1 MIIVKAPMRV
11 SFLGGGTDYPDF
23 FNVFEGAV
31 LGCSINK
38 FVYVTLSELSHHSDE
53 KYRFTYRIT
62 ESVTNPNEFQHPVA
76 RAVVTEFADWNKVQ
90 LNIGTSSD
98 LPGKSGLGSSSSFT
112 VALIKALKHFG
123 TEVSNYELAE
133 EAIRIERKVLKEPG
147 GIQDQYQASFG
158 GFRIYKFGKDGVVVG
173 EKLLNQEQLD
183 ELGKHFLLL
192 KVGGS
197 RDSSKPASVTQNFLN
212 SSDHIENT
220 KLQALEAKRIASL
233 IPGKSVEKVAE
244 LLFGAINQSQKW
256 KRNIGAEVI
265 PQNISEVGEQLIQ
278 LGAQAYKLLGGGGS
292 GFLLVGGSREAI
304 GSIRQKFQ
312 YQIQNFSFED
322 DGVVSQTF

>member
-23 FNVFEGAV
+23 FNVSEGAV

-38 FVYVTLSELSHHSDE
+38 FVYVTLSELSRHSDE

-62 ESVTNPNEFQHPVA
+62 ESVGHPDEFQHPVA
-76 RAVVTEFADWNKVQ
+76 RAVITEFADWNKVQ

-112 VALIKALKHFG
+112 VALIKALTHFG
-123 TEVSNYELAE
+123 NDVSDYELAE
-133 EAIRIERKVLKEPG
+133 EAVRIERDVLKEPG

-158 GFRIYKFGKDGVVVG
+158 GFRVYKFGKDGVEVG
-173 EKLLNQEQLD
+173 EKLLNQAQLD

-197 RDSSKPASVTQNFLN
+197 RDSSKPASVTRDFLN
-212 SSDHIENT
+212 SSEHLEKT
-220 KLQALEAKRIASL
+220 KLQAMEAIKIASL
-233 IPGKSVEKVAE
+233 IPGENIEKVAE
-244 LLFGAINQSQKW
+244 LLFDGINQSHRW
-256 KRNIGAEVI
+256 KSSIGTEVI
-265 PQNISEVGEQLIQ
+265 PSSTQE
-278 LGAQAYKLLGGGGS
+278 LGAVLFRMGAKALKLLGGGGS
-292 GFLLVGGSREAI
+292 GYLLVGSDPDTLVK
-304 GSIRQKFQ
+304 IRSDFKTELTDFQ
-312 YQIQNFSFED
+312 FQDS
-322 DGVVSQTF
+322 GVSKLEF